1 MASNNEMTRKEFITL
16 TFTLIGATAVG
27 ACGDDNNNNTGTG
40 GISGTGRAGTTGG
53 AGKGGSGGAA
63 GTTGTAGT
71 GGAGGTGTTACAD
84 PLPAMQ
90 APSDHTHTVTI
101 PASTLDSP
109 SAMTFDTSVAL
120 GHMHSVTLQPLQ
132 LATIKGGG
140 SVMVTSTV
148 SSAHSH
154 VFAVSCH

>member
-1 MASNNEMTRKEFITL
+1 MGSNNEMTRKEFITL

-27 ACGDDNNNNTGTG
+27 ACSDDNNNNTGTG
-40 GISGTGRAGTTGG
+40 GVSGTGRGGTTG
-53 AGKGGSGGAA
+53 SA
-63 GTTGTAGT
+63 GTTGTGGNAGTSGGGT
-71 GGAGGTGTTACAD
+71 GGSGTAACAD

-90 APSDHTHTVTI
+90 APSDHVHTVTI
-101 PASTLDSP
+101 PASTLDST

-120 GHMHSVTLQPLQ
+120 GHMHAVTLQPLQ

-148 SSAHSH
+148 ASAHSH
-154 VFAVSCH
+154 VFSVSCH